1 MLNTPSIRP
10 YGVVAM
16 KHYESYFHET
26 LSDDDYRAVGRVL
39 VTFAQLEHALVRA
52 GIVLSGALGANEAT
66 TRIAV
71 AKGVE
76 QTFKGRYKYFSDAYR
91 KAVGDDE
98 WINSLEESMS
108 YATRIRDHFVHGQWD
123 KLSDGRLT
131 VEFFARQAIR
141 EGAPSYVMD
150 MTSSDLDKL
159 SESNKRNVKLLND
172 RFPAVSKWPP
182 KGTS

>member
-1 MLNTPSIRP
+1 MKRP
-10 YGVVAM
+10 
-16 KHYESYFHET
+16 ETYFHEA

-39 VTFAQLEHALVRA
+39 VTFAHLEHALVRA
-52 GIVLSGALGANEAT
+52 GIAVSGALGADEVT

-76 QTFKGRYKYFSDAYR
+76 QTFKGRCKSFSAAYR
-91 KAVGDDE
+91 KAAGDDE
-98 WINSLEESMS
+98 WISSFEESMS
-108 YATRIRDHFVHGQWD
+108 YATRMRDHFVHGQWD

-150 MTSSDLDKL
+150 MTSADLDKL
-159 SESNKRNVKLLND
+159 SESNKRNVKFLYD

-182 KGTS
+182 KEAP